1 MFPHSF
7 RSHILRTFISK
18 DWFMRITT
26 VLLVISVFSSL
37 QSCSTG
43 HRIYFVRHAEKA
55 AQPPRDPD
63 LTEVG
68 KQRAESLARLL
79 SSRDI
84 ASIYST
90 DTRRTRQ
97 TAEPLSREKSIPVQ
111 LYSNDTTQR
120 FLYHLLDRE
129 ESALVVGHSNT
140 VISMLKELGLKPS
153 ITEIPDNDYDN
164 LFTVIQRNRNGR
176 AGYRLQLKE
185 RRYGRKSPPPGTAAA
200 PATMMMTK

>member
-1 MFPHSF
+1 MIVCSF
-7 RSHILRTFISK
+7 DMYNRRTFVRK
-18 DWFMRITT
+18 DWVMRIFNILAT
-26 VLLVISVFSSL
+26 VSVFMLL

-43 HRIYFVRHAEKA
+43 HKIYVVRHAEKA
-55 AQPPRDPD
+55 AQPTRDPD

-97 TAEPLSREKSIPVQ
+97 TAEPLSREKGIPVQ

-129 ESALVVGHSNT
+129 QSALVVGHSNT
-140 VISMLKELGLKPS
+140 VISMLKELGLKPT

-164 LFTVIQRNRNGR
+164 LFIVIQRNRNGR